1 MLPTVTDLTL
11 QRLKRRLWSHWFGPS
26 APSPFRPPPSVD
38 DAPALLKRGLK
49 RRLLRARWTST
60 VIWLLALPFLFAL
73 SKLTS
78 SQARRRQSL
87 QQKARRAPQG
97 CSIAVGNLLVGGTG
111 KTPLVISLA
120 KTLTQSGHKVAVLSR
135 GYKRA
140 TPKVSSPRTLIIGPD
155 CRDPGTGELL
165 HPDSTGDEPWL
176 IALRAQ
182 VPVAVG
188 QDRHFAAQQLSQ
200 HFPEISL
207 WLLDDGLSQ
216 TSLCPDIRMLVLDER
231 GMGNGHCLPYGPL
244 RMEWTR
250 QLAYAWSRP
259 IHPSENPS
267 EERPLVLAHPK
278 EQSFEQLFEQK
289 GLPSP
294 YRLATKRS
302 ASCWIHLNVRGNSEP
317 APTQGL
323 LQLDEKRLSLQEGC
337 ARFKSTEQPI
347 LAVAGVAKPYSFFES
362 LSGLGIAVAKTLEL
376 PNHHPRPM
384 QLIQD
389 WIKKERI
396 LDHCVVLTTEKDAV
410 KLAWQGPEVREDQTV
425 IEWWA
430 LQLELSVEPS
440 PLEFLDGCK
449 IT

>member
-11 QRLKRRLWSHWFGPS
+11 QRLKRRLWSHWFGAS
-26 APSPFRPPPSVD
+26 APSPFQPPPSVD
-38 DAPALLKRGLK
+38 HTPALLKRGLQ
-49 RRLLRARWTST
+49 RRLLRAKWAST
-60 VIWLLALPFLFAL
+60 VIWLMALPFLFAL

-87 QQKARRAPQG
+87 QKKARRAPQG
-97 CSIAVGNLLVGGTG
+97 CSVAVGNLLLGGTG
-111 KTPLVISLA
+111 KTPLVIYLA

-135 GYKRA
+135 GYKKA
-140 TPKVSSPRTLIIGPD
+140 TLKNSSPSALIIGPD
-155 CRDPGTGELL
+155 CRDPATGELL

-188 QDRHFAAQQLSQ
+188 QDRHLAAQQLSQ
-200 HFPEISL
+200 HFPQISL

-216 TSLCPDIRMLVLDER
+216 TSLCPDIRMLVLDDREL
-231 GMGNGHCLPYGPL
+231 GNGHCLPYGPL

-250 QLAYAWSRP
+250 ELAYAWSP
-259 IHPSENPS
+259 PSYPSDNPTEKKS
-267 EERPLVLAHPK
+267 LVLAHPK
-278 EQSFEQLFEQK
+278 EQSFEQLFEQQ

-294 YRLATKRS
+294 NRLAIKRS
-302 ASCWIHLNVRGNSEP
+302 ASCWIHLNVRGNSELG
-317 APTQGL
+317 PTRGL
-323 LQLDEKRLSLQEGC
+323 LQLDEQRLSLQEGC
-337 ARFKSTEQPI
+337 ARFNSTEQPI
-347 LAVAGVAKPYSFFES
+347 LAVAGIAKPYSFFES
-362 LSGLGIAVAKTLEL
+362 LSGLGLAVSKTLEL

-389 WIKKERI
+389 CVKEERI
-396 LDHCVVLTTEKDAV
+396 FGHCIVLTTEKDAV
-410 KLAWQGPEVREDQTV
+410 KLAWQTPEIRQDQTV